1 VTDSPVE
8 HGVQGDADGVS
19 LHHVSK
25 TYGLATVLQ
34 VEDLLFPFGKVVGVV
49 GENGAGKSTLLGILA
64 GTVTPNPGS
73 EVSISG
79 QRLETGSPMASQA
92 AGVAMVS
99 QEFPLVGQLSVVEN
113 LTLGNRPKDAGR
125 FFYDKKATTAAARRM
140 LDAVGLNGLD
150 PRAPVSALSIPSR
163 QMLEVAKAL
172 GREPRLLILDEPTS
186 ALGPNEADAVIRIA
200 RDHAARGGA
209 VIFVGHRLEEVR
221 EAADLVVV
229 LRNGLLVAQMDVA
242 EATDERLIREMV
254 GVEHLASVTADR
266 TGPVLPVPVFTASG
280 LTAPGLGPISLS
292 VNQGEVLGVAGLMGA
307 GRSRLLHTIFGAIA
321 RTGGEMTLA
330 GARYAPRS
338 PGDAVTAGVA
348 LVPEDRKQQSII
360 AIAPV
365 RWNVTLATL
374 RRLTRRGFFSPRG
387 EKPAAAELV
396 RVTGARMASIEQ
408 PIGSLSGGN
417 QQRVIFGKWFAA
429 APKLLLLDE
438 PTRGVDVGAK
448 AEIYELID
456 EARARGMAVI
466 VASSELEELF
476 HLSDQIV
483 VLRRGRIG
491 RVLAR
496 DEFSKER
503 VLLTAAGVKESP

>member
-1 VTDSPVE
+1 M
-8 HGVQGDADGVS
+8 QGDADGVS

-34 VEDLLFPFGKVVGVV
+34 VSDLLFPFGKVVGLV

-64 GTVTPNPGS
+64 GTVAPDPGG

-79 QRLETGSPMASQA
+79 HRLETGSPIASQA

-99 QEFPLVGQLSVVEN
+99 QEFPLVGQLSVTEN
-113 LTLGNRPKDAGR
+113 LTLGNRPKDAR
-125 FFYDKKATTAAARRM
+125 RLFYDKKATAAAARRM
-140 LDAVGLNGLD
+140 LDAVGLDLD
-150 PRAPVSALSIPSR
+150 PRTPVSSLSIPSR

-172 GREPRLLILDEPTS
+172 GRAPRLLILDEPTS

-200 RDHAARGGA
+200 RAHAAGGGA

-221 EAADLVVV
+221 EAADQVVV
-229 LRNGLLVAQMDVA
+229 LRNGALVAQMDVA
-242 EATDERLIREMV
+242 AATDERLIREMV

-307 GRSRLLHTIFGAIA
+307 GRSRLLHTIFGAIG
-321 RTGGEMTLA
+321 RTGGSMTLA

-338 PGDAVTAGVA
+338 PGDAVAAGVA

-387 EKPAAAELV
+387 EKVAAAEFV
-396 RVTGARMASIEQ
+396 RITGARMASIEQ

-483 VLRRGRIG
+483 VLRSGQIG

-503 VLLTAAGVKESP
+503 VLLTASGVKESP

>member
-1 VTDSPVE
+1 
-8 HGVQGDADGVS
+8 VQGDADGVS

-34 VEDLLFPFGKVVGVV
+34 VEDLVFPFGKVVGLV

-64 GTVTPNPGS
+64 GTVAPNPGGV
-73 EVSISG
+73 VSISG
-79 QRLETGSPMASQA
+79 QQLETGSPMASQT

-99 QEFPLVGQLSVVEN
+99 QEFPLVGQLNVTEN

-125 FFYDKKATTAAARRM
+125 FFYDRKATVAAARRM
-140 LDAVGLNGLD
+140 LDAVGLDID
-150 PRAPVSALSIPSR
+150 PRAPVSSLSIPAR

-172 GREPRLLILDEPTS
+172 GRDPRLLILDEPTS
-186 ALGPNEADAVIRIA
+186 ALGPNEAGAVIRIA
-200 RDHAARGGA
+200 REHAAAGGA

-221 EAADLVVV
+221 EAADQVVV
-229 LRNGLLVAQMDVA
+229 LRNGRLVAEMEVA

-280 LTAPGLGPISLS
+280 LSAPGLGPISVS

-321 RTGGEMTLA
+321 ATDGEMTL
-330 GARYAPRS
+330 GGTRYAPRS
-338 PGDAVTAGVA
+338 PSDAVAAGVA

-374 RRLTRRGFFSPRG
+374 RGLTRRGFFSPKA
-387 EKPAAAELV
+387 EKAKAAEFV
-396 RVTGARMASIEQ
+396 KVTGARMASIEQ

-456 EARARGMAVI
+456 QARARGMAVI
-466 VASSELEELF
+466 VVSSELEELF

-483 VLRRGRIG
+483 VLRTGRIG

>member
-1 VTDSPVE
+1 VE
-8 HGVQGDADGVS
+8 HGVQGDAAGVS

-34 VEDLLFPFGKVVGVV
+34 VEDLVFPFGKVVGLV

-64 GTVTPNPGS
+64 GTVTPNPGGV
-73 EVSISG
+73 VSMSG
-79 QRLETGSPMASQA
+79 QQLETGSPIASQA

-99 QEFPLVGQLSVVEN
+99 QEFPLVGQLNVTEN
-113 LTLGNRPKDAGR
+113 LTLGNRPKDAR
-125 FFYDKKATTAAARRM
+125 RLFYDRKASTAAARRM
-140 LDAVGLNGLD
+140 IAAVGLDVD
-150 PRAPVSALSIPSR
+150 PRAPVSSLSIPTR

-172 GREPRLLILDEPTS
+172 GRDPRLLILDEPTS
-186 ALGPNEADAVIRIA
+186 ALGPTEADAVIRIA
-200 RDHAARGGA
+200 REHAARGGA

-221 EAADLVVV
+221 EAADQVVV
-229 LRNGLLVAQMDVA
+229 LRNGRLVAEMDVA

-266 TGPVLPVPVFTASG
+266 TGPVLPVPVFTATALS
-280 LTAPGLGPISLS
+280 APGLGPISLS

-307 GRSRLLHTIFGAIA
+307 GRSRLLHTIFGAIG
-321 RTGGEMTLA
+321 RTDGEMTLA
-330 GARYAPRS
+330 GSRYAPRT
-338 PGDAVTAGVA
+338 PADAVAAGVA

-374 RRLTRRGFFSPRG
+374 RGLTRRGFFSPRA
-387 EKPAAAELV
+387 ERVKAAEFV
-396 RVTGARMASIEQ
+396 AVTGARMASIEQ

-429 APKLLLLDE
+429 SPKLLLLDE

-456 EARARGMAVI
+456 QARARGMAVI
-466 VASSELEELF
+466 VVSSELEELF

-483 VLRRGRIG
+483 VLRTGRIG

>member
-1 VTDSPVE
+1 
-8 HGVQGDADGVS
+8 
-19 LHHVSK
+19 
-25 TYGLATVLQ
+25 
-34 VEDLLFPFGKVVGVV
+34 
-49 GENGAGKSTLLGILA
+49 
-64 GTVTPNPGS
+64 
-73 EVSISG
+73 
-79 QRLETGSPMASQA
+79 
-92 AGVAMVS
+92 
-99 QEFPLVGQLSVVEN
+99 
-113 LTLGNRPKDAGR
+113 
-125 FFYDKKATTAAARRM
+125 
-140 LDAVGLNGLD
+140 
-150 PRAPVSALSIPSR
+150 
-163 QMLEVAKAL
+163 
-172 GREPRLLILDEPTS
+172 
-186 ALGPNEADAVIRIA
+186 VIRIA
-200 RDHAARGGA
+200 REHAAAGGA

-221 EAADLVVV
+221 EAADQVMV
-229 LRNGLLVAQMDVA
+229 LRNGRLVAEMDVA

-266 TGPVLPVPVFTASG
+266 TGPVRPVPVFTASA
-280 LTAPGLGPISLS
+280 LSAPGLGPISLS

-307 GRSRLLHTIFGAIA
+307 GRSRLLHTIFGGIA
-321 RTGGEMTLA
+321 ATDGEMTL
-330 GARYAPRS
+330 GGSRYAPRS
-338 PGDAVTAGVA
+338 PGDAVAAGVA

-360 AIAPV
+360 ATAPV

-374 RRLTRRGFFSPRG
+374 RGLTRRGFFSPRS
-387 EKPAAAELV
+387 EKVRAAEFV
-396 RVTGARMASIEQ
+396 KVTGARMASIEQ

-429 APKLLLLDE
+429 SPKLLLLDE

-456 EARARGMAVI
+456 QARARGMAVI

-483 VLRRGRIG
+483 VLRTGRIG